1 MLQRRDS
8 GEETMIRD
16 SAESEIE
23 ERSFSIT
30 PEKRIKYNNII
41 YRKPESGQA
50 GFFQI
55 MKSIPLSQI
64 TSSDA
69 VMNRRCDRGWYGPTG
84 INWDPSSDTPY
95 GTRVE
100 SIKQIM
106 TEMRLIDYPSKF
118 IFSYCEY
125 GERHRES
132 NGSKNW
138 KRRAD
143 LEYAEDY
150 DGLYQLGAEARTIQ
164 EFFKN
169 MREWSFMS
177 DPPFSSA
184 EPIAYYSKLFIDS
197 LNMPASI
204 IDEIDSWPDM
214 HLAKYLKG
222 DTNARARTLNFP
234 ELSVEFKEWF
244 DGVMDEFSDMTAS

>member
-1 MLQRRDS
+1 
-8 GEETMIRD
+8 MIRD
-16 SAESEIE
+16 SAESEFE

-30 PEKRIKYNNII
+30 PEKRIKYRNKL
-41 YRKPESGQA
+41 YRRPEEGQD
-50 GFFQI
+50 GFFLI
-55 MKSIPLSQI
+55 MKSVPLSQI
-64 TSSDA
+64 NSQDA
-69 VMNRRCDRGWYGPTG
+69 VINRRCDRGWYGPTG
-84 INWDPSSDTPY
+84 IHWDENSETPY
-95 GTRVE
+95 GT
-100 SIKQIM
+100 SIASIRNVM
-106 TEMRLIDYPSKF
+106 TEVRLIDYPSKF

-125 GERHRES
+125 GER
-132 NGSKNW
+132 SKNIDGTKHW
-138 KRRAD
+138 TKRAD
-143 LEYAEDY
+143 LELSQEY
-150 DGLYQLGAEARTIQ
+150 DGLYRLDSEARTIQ

-177 DPPFSSA
+177 DPPFSST
-184 EPIAYYSKLFIDS
+184 EPISYYSKLFIDS

-204 IDEIDSWPDM
+204 INEIDSWPDM

>member
-1 MLQRRDS
+1 MF
-8 GEETMIRD
+8 RD

-30 PEKRIKYNNII
+30 PEKRNKYKNII
-41 YRKPESGQA
+41 YRKPEINQS

-64 TSSDA
+64 TSQDA
-69 VMNRRCDRGWYGPTG
+69 VVNRRCDRGWYGPTG
-84 INWDPSSDTPY
+84 INWSPDSGTPY

-100 SIKQIM
+100 SIKYIM

-125 GERHRES
+125 GERAKDQ
-132 NGSKNW
+132 NGIKHW

-143 LEYAEDY
+143 LEYSEDY

-169 MREWSFMS
+169 MREWSFMV
-177 DPPFSSA
+177 DEPFSST
-184 EPIAYYSKLFIDS
+184 EPIAVYSKMFLDTIS
-197 LNMPASI
+197 PPNSI
-204 IDEIDSWPDM
+204 LDEIDSWPDM
-214 HLAKYLKG
+214 HLEKFLKG
-222 DTNARARTLNFP
+222 DTNARARNVDFP
-234 ELSVEFKEWF
+234 DISAEFRTWF
-244 DGVMDEFSDMTAS
+244 DAIMDEFSDMTAT